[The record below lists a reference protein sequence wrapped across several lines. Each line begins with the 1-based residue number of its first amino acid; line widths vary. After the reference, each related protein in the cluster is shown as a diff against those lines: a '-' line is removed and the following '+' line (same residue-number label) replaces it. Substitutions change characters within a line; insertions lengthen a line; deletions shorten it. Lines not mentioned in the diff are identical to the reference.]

1 MGNVDYSL
9 KTNITVQKD
18 DVFPTC
24 LDHLNFQT
32 ADGNYLEVESQ
43 GRDEF
48 THKNGELSGQWQD
61 HVMYRCLDAGLDYIG
76 DGEFSDID
84 RDDRFYSMIM
94 DPATKLVGFRVDE
107 ESLTEHGYPDNF
119 VPECNGANVWIT
131 FIHERGSGVHT
142 PRFTADKLLT
152 DGALEVAIN
161 ETLGRGG
168 N

>member
-1 MGNVDYSL
+1 
-9 KTNITVQKD
+9 
-18 DVFPTC
+18 
-24 LDHLNFQT
+24 
-32 ADGNYLEVESQ
+32 
-43 GRDEF
+43 
-48 THKNGELSGQWQD
+48 
-61 HVMYRCLDAGLDYIG
+61 MYRCLDAGLDYIG

-84 RDDRFYSMIM
+84 RDDHFYSLIM

-119 VPECNGANVWIT
+119 VPECSCANVWIT

-152 DGALEVAIN
+152 DGALEVAIS